1 MVATPNNIFLV
12 GFMASG
18 KSHVGRQLAKKIGWK
33 LLDADGEIVERAGR
47 SIETIFKTEGEE
59 VFRALESDIVAE
71 LCAGLRQIVA
81 MGGGAFLDPVNHQQ
95 MLSHGLVVCLRARP
109 ETILKRLNKY
119 PANDCSRGRRNT
131 PVRPLLDDDNSLEKI
146 KCLIQER
153 SKAYSKAHYQID
165 TDELDPDEIAQQ
177 ILDLL
182 GDEFDRVNLT
192 NYDRNNDG

>member
-1 MVATPNNIFLV
+1 
-12 GFMASG
+12 
-18 KSHVGRQLAKKIGWK
+18 
-33 LLDADGEIVERAGR
+33 
-47 SIETIFKTEGEE
+47 
-59 VFRALESDIVAE
+59 
-71 LCAGLRQIVA
+71 
-81 MGGGAFLDPVNHQQ
+81 MGGGAFLDPVNRQQ
-95 MLSHGLVVCLRARP
+95 MLSQGLVVCLRARP
-109 ETILKRLNKY
+109 ETILKRLTKY
-119 PANDCSRGRRNT
+119 PANDRSRGRRNT

>member
-33 LLDADGEIVERAGR
+33 LLDADSEIVERAGR

-81 MGGGAFLDPVNHQQ
+81 MGGGAFLDPVNRQQ
-95 MLSHGLVVCLRARP
+95 MLSQGLVVCLRARP

-119 PANDCSRGRRNT
+119 PANDRSRGRRNT

-146 KCLIQER
+146 KCLIQGR
-153 SKAYSKAHYQID
+153 SKAYSEAHYQID